1 MLGKFSQLLFAA
13 IALPAVLRTA
23 RRVDRLRRRLRLD
36 ELADALRDV
45 PPFRLGYLRRPR
57 WLAGLVDRL
66 LPWLPPR
73 SYGPCLKR
81 SLYLLDLWSRC
92 GLDPELH
99 LGMQRPE
106 EDGEGDVEDVH
117 LHAWVRARAED
128 GGELATPS
136 SHAEI
141 WRG

>member
-1 MLGKFSQLLFAA
+1 MSLQRIRQLLFAA

-23 RRVDRLRRRLRLD
+23 RRVDWLRRRLRLD

-45 PPFRLGYLRRPR
+45 APFRVEYLRRPR
-57 WLAGLVDRL
+57 WLAGVVDRL

-92 GLDPELH
+92 GLRPEIH
-99 LGMQRPE
+99 LGMRRE
-106 EDGEGDVEDVH
+106 GEQDDVH
-117 LHAWVRARAED
+117 LHAWVRAEAED

-136 SHAEI
+136 AHAEI
-141 WRG
+141 WHG